1 MLKEIK
7 LPDLGEGIDS
17 ADVSEILVSPGDNV
31 SVDDIIL
38 VLESEKASMEI
49 PSEDNGVVKKV
60 FVSSGDVVK
69 TGEILIMLEVA
80 KSSESKVEKKDIKDF
95 KESATESR
103 TIERKQEQIIE
114 KNTVQVTNFDM
125 PLGNM
130 VLFMVK
136 WAIASIPA
144 FIILAIIV
152 GIFFVI
158 FEALFF

>member
-1 MLKEIK
+1 MADICPVCNKEIK
-7 LPDLGEGIDS
+7 T
-17 ADVSEILVSPGDNV
+17 
-31 SVDDIIL
+31 
-38 VLESEKASMEI
+38 
-49 PSEDNGVVKKV
+49 EDREEYK
-60 FVSSGDVVK
+60 F
-69 TGEILIMLEVA
+69 
-80 KSSESKVEKKDIKDF
+80 SSESSPISVHNFCLGELVSKPEGYFEKLREELAIEKERAIEREKKDIKDF

-114 KNTVQVTNFDM
+114 KYTVQVTNFDM

>member
-1 MLKEIK
+1 MAIEK
-7 LPDLGEGIDS
+7 
-17 ADVSEILVSPGDNV
+17 
-31 SVDDIIL
+31 
-38 VLESEKASMEI
+38 EKA
-49 PSEDNGVVKKV
+49 
-60 FVSSGDVVK
+60 
-69 TGEILIMLEVA
+69 LER
-80 KSSESKVEKKDIKDF
+80 EKKDIKDF

>member
-31 SVDDIIL
+31 STDDIIL

-69 TGEILIMLEVA
+69 TGELLIMLEVA
-80 KSSESKVEKKDIKDF
+80 KPPGPIVEKKDT
-95 KESATESR
+95 KEVKKPNQ
-103 TIERKQEQIIE
+103 IEEPE
-114 KNTVQVTNFDM
+114 KVC
-125 PLGNM
+125 LC
-130 VLFMVK
+130 
-136 WAIASIPA
+136 
-144 FIILAIIV
+144 
-152 GIFFVI
+152 
-158 FEALFF
+158 